1 MRSSRSPA
9 RPAAARIRRFILVAL
24 VGGLAFSGLGLGPTA
39 ASAASSP
46 QLSLEVTQRWQLA
59 SSQGTW
65 TPYLV
70 TVRNTGQSSF
80 SGEVALVPEDSRS
93 SDGGAY
99 PTYQTPI
106 EVGRDSAR
114 SVLVYVIDSPDGYR
128 AELHDASGRVLAR
141 ATVSPGLRGNTAI
154 GILSDLP
161 QADQKISAPM
171 RALSRVDVAF
181 TRFASPQAFPTS
193 AVYLSGLAGLVLDD
207 FDSAALS
214 QAQVQALED
223 FVGLGGTLIEA
234 GGPSWRRTLLPL
246 PSELLPMQPQSTAT
260 ASLGTLA
267 DLAGLSTDAV
277 TQVATGPTNGR
288 ATVAL
293 ASSEGLPL
301 VVESSYGAGDIVEL
315 AFDPFAGPFDNQVDL
330 AGLAWIQAIDR
341 ALSGV
346 QGAGRSLFS
355 NGFGSG
361 GTFGSGPSVVGP
373 GSWAPGYSNGADQLV
388 QILQDTP
395 AASSPPVGLLGGL
408 LVVYVLLVGVLSYL
422 FLRAIGRRVLLWATV
437 PAIAVLFTAGA
448 YVVGFGSRGSDYL
461 LTEVQVNRLGP
472 HGAVM
477 SYSFDGI
484 YAPRKGDVDL
494 SLPANTLVSTAIM
507 AGPFSQGNSGALI
520 TITSHP
526 DVLLSN
532 VPVWAMRG
540 LQTLSVGH
548 PFSYQPGQAMPI
560 EARLRLQKGRIQGTV
575 VNHTSRF
582 LSDVVLVSS
591 NGPQVILAS
600 GLGPHASVSVDTP
613 FGQSL
618 GLLPNARGAPSA
630 VRDASESTKDAV
642 IRLAASQAISGR
654 PGDLA
659 VVALTSTS
667 DSLLVDGEQP
677 GRSALAAMVEPVRLQ
692 SSDSLLGMMP
702 RPRLVSGVSN
712 ADGTSQVDVYD
723 LDIPP
728 GLTSTPS
735 LSYTFVDSPD
745 PSVQSVE
752 VYDWSTHTWRAL
764 PKQQLPLRSQQPV
777 TLNPGEVQGNV
788 VRVRVHE
795 TLPYQANLS
804 LVDQG
809 SQS

>member
-1 MRSSRSPA
+1 M
-9 RPAAARIRRFILVAL
+9 AL
-24 VGGLAFSGLGLGPTA
+24 VGGLALSGLGSVPGIAGA
-39 ASAASSP
+39 ASVP
-46 QLSLEVTQRWQLA
+46 QLSLEVSQRWQLA

-65 TPYLV
+65 TPYVV
-70 TVRNTGQSSF
+70 TVKNTGQSSF
-80 SGEVALVPEDSRS
+80 SGDVVLVPEDDRN
-93 SDGGAY
+93 SDTGTY
-99 PTYQTPI
+99 PVYQTPV
-106 EVGRDSAR
+106 EVGRDSTR

-128 AELHDASGRVLAR
+128 AELHDSSGRVLAR
-141 ATVSPGLRGNTAI
+141 ASVNPTVRGSTAI

-171 RALSRVDVAF
+171 RALSRVDTTF

-193 AVYLSGLAGLVLDD
+193 AVYLSGLSGVILDD

-246 PSELLPMQPQSTAT
+246 PSDLLPMPPQSTAT
-260 ASLGTLA
+260 ASLGALA
-267 DLAGLSTDAV
+267 DLAGMSTDAV
-277 TQVATGPTNGR
+277 AQVATGPTSSR
-288 ATVAL
+288 ASVVL
-293 ASSEGLPL
+293 SSSEGLPL
-301 VVESSYGAGDIVEL
+301 VVEGSYGAGDIVEL
-315 AFDPFAGPFDNQVDL
+315 AFDPFAGPFDSQVDL
-330 AGLAWIQAIDR
+330 AGLAWTQAIDR

-346 QGAGRSLFS
+346 QGAGHSLFS

-361 GTFGSGPSVVGP
+361 SAFGGGPSVTGL
-373 GSWAPGYSNGADQLV
+373 GSWAPGYSSSADQLV

-408 LVVYVLLVGVLSYL
+408 LVAYVLLVGVLSYL

-437 PAIAVLFTAGA
+437 PAIAVFFTAGA

-494 SLPANTLVSTAIM
+494 SLPTNTLVSTAIM
-507 AGPFSQGNSGALI
+507 AGPFSQGDGGALI
-520 TITSHP
+520 TIGSHP

-540 LQTLSVGH
+540 LQTLSVEH

-560 EARLRLQKGRIQGTV
+560 EVRLRLQKGRLQGTV
-575 VNHTSRF
+575 INHTSRS

-591 NGPQVILAS
+591 NGPQVVLAPD
-600 GLGPHASVSVDTP
+600 LGPHASTSVDTP
-613 FGQSL
+613 FEQNL
-618 GLLPNARGAPSA
+618 GALPNARGAPAA

-642 IRLAASQAISGR
+642 VRLAASQAISGR

-659 VVALTSTS
+659 VVALTGAS

-692 SSDSLLGMMP
+692 SSDSLLGMAP
-702 RPRLVSGVSN
+702 RPRLVSGISN

-723 LDIPP
+723 LNIPA
-728 GLTSTPS
+728 GLTSTPA

-745 PSVQSVE
+745 PAVQSVE

-777 TLNPGEVQGNV
+777 ALTPGEVQGNV
-788 VRVRVHE
+788 VRVRVRE